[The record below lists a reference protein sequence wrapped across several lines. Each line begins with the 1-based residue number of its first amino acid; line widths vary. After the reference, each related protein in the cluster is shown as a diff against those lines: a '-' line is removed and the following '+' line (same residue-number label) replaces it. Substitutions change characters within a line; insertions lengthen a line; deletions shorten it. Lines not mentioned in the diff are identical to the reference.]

1 MLGSAN
7 KVIRIYGIVI
17 GSLDRKF
24 QLETEVTKVDRG
36 TLLTLDNRGYAEMM
50 EKYPYLDGVSMD
62 NSDQKPELPIRIIL
76 GASEYAKI
84 KTESILK
91 IGHPGEPVAELT
103 KFGWT
108 IMSPGKED
116 VPNTDSSG
124 RLRTALQIRCSV
136 NA

>member
-1 MLGSAN
+1 MMLGSAN
-7 KVIRIYGIVI
+7 KVIRIYGIAI

-62 NSDQKPELPIRIIL
+62 NSDQKPELPIHIIL

-84 KTESILK
+84 DRKHTED
-91 IGHPGEPVAELT
+91 
-103 KFGWT
+103 WT
-108 IMSPGKED
+108 SWRACSRANKVRMDYNVTWKG
-116 VPNTDSSG
+116 
-124 RLRTALQIRCSV
+124 RCS
-136 NA
+136 